1 MTLWTAVLLASII
14 CVALKAVGYLLP
26 ARWLDAP
33 RPARI
38 ADLLTVALLAAL
50 VMVQT
55 LGAGP
60 AIVVD
65 ARLPAVAVA
74 ALLLVDI
81 GLGILSRFAS
91 QLNPF
96 SLALTIKSLTAVLV
110 LLLYVS
116 SSTFSAMNELHDA
129 WPLERLLPTPA
140 LVGILGGASAAFA
153 ALALLRRRIR
163 AAR

>member
-74 ALLLVDI
+74 ALLLWA
-81 GLGILSRFAS
+81 RA
-91 QLNPF
+91 PF
-96 SLALTIKSLTAVLV
+96 LVVVAGAAVTA
-110 LLLYVS
+110 
-116 SSTFSAMNELHDA
+116 
-129 WPLERLLPTPA
+129 
-140 LVGILGGASAAFA
+140 
-153 ALALLRRRIR
+153 ALLRMWGLV
-163 AAR
+163 A